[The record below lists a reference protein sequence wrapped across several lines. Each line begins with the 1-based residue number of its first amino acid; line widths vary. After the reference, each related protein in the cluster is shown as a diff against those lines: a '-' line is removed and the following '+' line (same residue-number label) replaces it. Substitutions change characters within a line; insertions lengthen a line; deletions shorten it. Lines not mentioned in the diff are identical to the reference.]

1 MKQQIKLF
9 LTVLAGT
16 LFFVSC
22 SDDDAENAARLPLGS
37 YDLGILVLN
46 EGKFNTGNASVSYIS
61 DDFSVSQ
68 NDIFSIVNDG
78 ALLGDVAQSIGFNN
92 DLAYIVVNNSQKI
105 EVVNRYTFKK
115 VATITGQLR
124 NPRYIAF
131 ANGKGYVTNWG
142 NPTDPNDD
150 YIAIVNLSTQ
160 TVASSIPVTEGPEEI
175 VASNGKLFVSHSGGY
190 NFGNTVSVISND
202 AVAAAIAVGD
212 VPKELQ
218 IVDGNLW
225 VTCKGN
231 PSYAPSG
238 TTAGKFVKINPDTNA
253 VTGELKFPAGQ
264 SAVNLEKSAISG
276 SNLYYNI
283 GTAIYKSALNTTI
296 LPATPTFDA
305 SAQGAESIYG
315 FAVNNGRI
323 YLSDAAGFT
332 VRGKIYVFASGN
344 QETAAGVLLNR
355 TTVGVAPSAFYF
367 NN

>member
-1 MKQQIKLF
+1 MKQIKLF
-9 LTVLAGT
+9 LTVLAGA

-22 SDDDAENAARLPLGS
+22 SDDDHAEVAPLGN
-37 YDLGILVLN
+37 YDLGVLVLN

-78 ALLGDVAQSIGFNN
+78 ALLGDVAQSIGFND

-142 NPTDPNDD
+142 DPTTPGDD
-150 YIAIVNLSTQ
+150 YIAVVNLSTQ
-160 TVASSIPVTEGPEEI
+160 TVTSSIPVAEGPEVI
-175 VASNGKLFVSHSGGY
+175 VSSNGKLFVSHSGGY
-190 NFGNTVSVISND
+190 NFGNTVTVISND
-202 AVAAAIAVGD
+202 AVATTIPVGD
-212 VPKELQ
+212 IPKELQ
-218 IVDGNLW
+218 IIDGTLW

-253 VTGELKFPAGQ
+253 ITGQVKFAEGQ
-264 SAVNLEKSAISG
+264 AAVNLGNSAISG

-283 GTAIYKSALNTTI
+283 GTAVYKSALNATALPTT
-296 LPATPTFDA
+296 PAFDA
-305 SAQGAESIYG
+305 AAQGAASIYG
-315 FAVNNGRI
+315 FAANNGRI
-323 YLSDAAGFT
+323 YVSDDAGFT
-332 VRGKIYVFASGN
+332 VRGKIYVYASGN
-344 QETAAGVLLNR
+344 QDTAAGVLLNR
-355 TTVGVAPSAFYF
+355 TTVGVGPSAFYF

>member
-1 MKQQIKLF
+1 MEQIKLF
-9 LTVLAGT
+9 LTVLAGA

-22 SDDDAENAARLPLGS
+22 SDDDAEDAGRIALGS
-37 YDLGILVLN
+37 YDLGTLVLN
-46 EGKFNTGNASVSYIS
+46 EGNFNTGNASVSYIS

-78 ALLGDVAQSIGFNN
+78 AVLGDVAQSVGFNN

-115 VATITGQLR
+115 VATINNQIR

-142 NPTDPNDD
+142 DPINPNDD
-150 YIAIVNLSTQ
+150 YVAIVNLSTQ
-160 TVASSIPVTEGPEEI
+160 TVTSTIPVAEGPEQI
-175 VASNGKLFVSHSGGY
+175 VPNNGKLFVSHSGGFH
-190 NFGNTVSVISND
+190 FGNTVSVISND
-202 AVAAAIAVGD
+202 AVSSTIAVGD

-238 TTAGKFVKINPDTNA
+238 TTSGKFVKINADTNA
-253 VTGELKFPAGQ
+253 IIGELKFPNGQ
-264 SAVNLEKSAISG
+264 AATNLGSSAISG
-276 SNLYYNI
+276 TNIYYNI
-283 GTAIYKSALNTTI
+283 GTAVYKCATDAPVLPTT
-296 LPATPTFDA
+296 PAFDA
-305 SAQGAESIYG
+305 AAQGAASIYG
-315 FAVNNGRI
+315 LAVNNGRI
-323 YLSDAAGFT
+323 YVSDDAGFT
-332 VRGKIYVFASGN
+332 VRGKVYVYAAGNAEFAI
-344 QETAAGVLLNR
+344 GVLLNR
-355 TTVGVAPSAFYF
+355 TTVGVGPSAFYF